1 MALFPPEEQCL
12 LQQTGFSVCL
22 ASKYVPWQNNSTMS
36 CAYLLV
42 TYLLTVIV
50 NRLVILAEK

>member
-1 MALFPPEEQCL
+1 MALFPLEEQCL

-22 ASKYVPWQNNSTMS
+22 ASKYVPWQNNSTS

-42 TYLLTVIV
+42 TYLLTIIV